1 MRAVSTVA
9 VLPIKRFAHAKQR
22 LDLDDRAA
30 VMREMAE
37 GVLGALAAS
46 SVDAT
51 LVVTGDDDAR
61 ALAVEHGA
69 GVVEEGEL
77 RGHSAAAALGVAA
90 ALERGARTVL
100 LVAGDFPLLTAG
112 DLDDLLGEHVA
123 GTPGIV
129 VLADRH
135 GTGTNGLLL
144 TPPDAIAPAF
154 GPGSCERHAT
164 LAAEAG
170 LPCVVDDRVAFAVD
184 VDTID
189 DLAAV
194 ERAR

>member
-1 MRAVSTVA
+1 VSTVA

-51 LVVTGDDDAR
+51 LVVTGDDDAQ

-90 ALERGARTVL
+90 ALERGAGTVL
-100 LVAGDFPLLTAG
+100 LVAGDCPLLTAG
-112 DLDDLLGEHVA
+112 DLDDLLGEHDA
-123 GTPGIV
+123 GTPGVV

-154 GPGSCERHAT
+154 GPGSCERHIT

-170 LPCVVDDRVAFAVD
+170 LPCVVDHRVAFAVD
-184 VDTID
+184 VDTVD